1 MLWIA
6 LFAIT
11 AAIAACA
18 LVAVVLMQSRSDGPT
33 S

>member
-6 LFAIT
+6 LFVIT

-18 LVAVVLMQSRSDGPT
+18 LVGVVLMQPSDRPT
-33 S
+33 N